1 MPTSKDFR
9 GSGSHRQ
16 LFCPYWG
23 PLVWHSCW
31 VNEQGKPASQK
42 PLTAEKQ
49 SIKRQLHTT
58 HVGAVG
64 WEPHSSSTMTCAGK
78 VDHKLPVNQS
88 KGHSY
93 TNPRPSHYLT
103 HAHSHITQAGSHRQR
118 FRSYWGSTAW
128 HGHRSVTGETC
139 VKRPF
144 PAEVSPLSASSTPHM
159 WSCWLGTAQQLYH
172 NMSGEGRSRVWCMCA
187 PYFNLSFE
195 NSELNCST
203 T

>member
-23 PLVWHSCW
+23 PLAWHSCW

-42 PLTAEKQ
+42 PLTTEKQ
-49 SIKRQLHTT
+49 SIKCQLHTT

-64 WEPHSSSTMTCAGK
+64 WEPHSSSTMACVGK
-78 VDHKLPVNQS
+78 ADHKLPVNQS
-88 KGHSY
+88 KGHTY

-103 HAHSHITQAGSHRQR
+103 NVHSHITQAGCHGQQ
-118 FRSYWGSTAW
+118 FRPYWGSTAW
-128 HGHRSVTGETC
+128 HGHWSVTGETC

-144 PAEVSPLSASSTPHM
+144 PAEVSLLSASSTQHM
-159 WSCWLGTAQQLYH
+159 WELLAGNRTAALPRH
-172 NMSGEGRSRVWCMCA
+172 ARGRQIMGLVYVC
-187 PYFNLSFE
+187 PL
-195 NSELNCST
+195 L
-203 T
+203 